1 VKCFILGERMHT
13 GEIESERER
22 ERESWAQ
29 RYKIIDFVV

>member
-1 VKCFILGERMHT
+1 M